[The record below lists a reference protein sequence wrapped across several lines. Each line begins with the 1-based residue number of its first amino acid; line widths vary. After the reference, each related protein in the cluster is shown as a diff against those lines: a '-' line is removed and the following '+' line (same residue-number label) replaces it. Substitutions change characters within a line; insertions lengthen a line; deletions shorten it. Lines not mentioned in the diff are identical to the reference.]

1 MILETAV
8 KPKEYLHSTL
18 MRIDRKGY
26 KAYGDIR
33 GTYDFGS
40 YTLSVD
46 HVQGDPFAAP
56 SRVSLR
62 VARNDARFDPALF
75 SNPVR
80 TMAAAD
86 FLTRQFQR
94 AVVRNVKG
102 RRGMGK
108 SGLVAIE
115 AGGQEVLLRNS
126 CVIDDRSLDIRFV
139 VGLPAAG
146 RTVLGNEAVDI
157 FFKEITAVAAESLFA
172 DLVPAAAFMHHVD
185 TVEDYWHLRARLGDL
200 GLAAFV
206 ADGSL
211 LVRESGVDDRPLTR
225 GGIPFVSPPSLR
237 VTVTVPHRGRITGM
251 GIPRGVTLIVGGGFH
266 GKSTLLRALERA
278 VYPHVPGDGREL
290 VAADPSGV
298 KIRAEDGRYI
308 QKVDISP
315 FITNL
320 PLGRDTV
327 GFSSE
332 NASGSTSQAANI
344 MEALEAESTLLLI
357 DEDTSA
363 TNFMIR
369 DERMQQLITKDR
381 EPITPFVD
389 KVKKLFA
396 DHGVSTILVM
406 GGSGDYLDVADTIIA
421 MDTYLPRDVTAR
433 AKEICKNYRA
443 DRRDE
448 GGERFGTIAR
458 RAPDP
463 SSFDPSRAKREVKI
477 DAKGRHRILYGTL
490 EIDLNGLS
498 QLVDTAQTRAVGTII
513 HQYATEYAPGRGGL
527 IDGLTRV
534 MDNVQKNG
542 LDILVPWKTGDLA
555 CPRLYEA
562 AGAIN
567 RMRTLVVREK
577 RP

>member
-1 MILETAV
+1 MIPEKAV
-8 KPKEYLHSTL
+8 KPKEYLRSTL
-18 MRIDRKGY
+18 TRIDRTGY
-26 KAYGDIR
+26 KSYEDIR

-40 YTLSVD
+40 YTLSID

-62 VARNDARFDPALF
+62 VAHRNAGFEPALF

-80 TMAAAD
+80 NIASAD

-102 RRGMGK
+102 RRGIGK
-108 SGLVAIE
+108 SGLVAVE
-115 AGGQEVLLRNS
+115 SGGQEVLLRNS
-126 CVIDDRSLDIRFV
+126 CVIDDLSIEVRFV

-146 RTVLGNEAVDI
+146 RTVLGREAADI
-157 FFKEITAVAAESLFA
+157 FFKEIPAIAAESLFA
-172 DLVPAAAFMHHVD
+172 DRVDGPAFVHHVD
-185 TVEDYWHLRARLGDL
+185 TVEDYWSLRSCLADL

-211 LVRESGVDDRPLTR
+211 LARNSGIDDRPLSR
-225 GGIPFVSPPSLR
+225 GGIPIMSPPSLKR
-237 VTVTVPHRGRITGM
+237 EVTLPHRGRITGM

-266 GKSTLLRALERA
+266 GKSTLLSALERA

-290 VAADPSGV
+290 VAADPSAV
-298 KIRAEDGRYI
+298 KIRAEDGRSI

-327 GFSSE
+327 SFSSE

-344 MEALEAESTLLLI
+344 MEALEAGSTLLLI

-389 KVKKLFA
+389 KVKKLYT

-406 GGSGDYLDVADTIIA
+406 GGSGDYFDVAGVVIG
-421 MDTYLPRDVTAR
+421 MDTYLPRDVSAR
-433 AKEICKNYRA
+433 AKEISEKHRA
-443 DRRDE
+443 ARHDE
-448 GGERFGTIAR
+448 GGERFGAITG

-463 SSFDPSRAKREVKI
+463 SSFDPSRGRREVKI
-477 DAKGRHRILYGTL
+477 DARGRHRILYGTL
-490 EIDLNGLS
+490 EVDLDGLS
-498 QLVDTAQTRAVGTII
+498 QLVDTAQTRAVGSII
-513 HQYATEYAPGRGGL
+513 HRYATEQAPGGDGL

-534 MDNVQKNG
+534 MDTVEKNG
-542 LDILVPWKTGDLA
+542 LDILVNGKTGDLA
-555 CPRLYEA
+555 CPRLFEA